1 MGLGCVVVVTSLSIG
16 RLAEARAD
24 LKHTVLS
31 EWIVLLSMWFQAM
44 VVFAKKE

>member
-1 MGLGCVVVVTSLSIG
+1 MGCAAVVVVHR